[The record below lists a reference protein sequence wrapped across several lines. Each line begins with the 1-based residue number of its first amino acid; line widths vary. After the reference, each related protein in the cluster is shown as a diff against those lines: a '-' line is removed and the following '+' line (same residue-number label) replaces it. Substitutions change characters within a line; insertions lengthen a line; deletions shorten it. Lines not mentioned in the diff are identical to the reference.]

1 MRHCVLFQP
10 YLFQPYLFQPYLFQ
24 PYNVNK
30 FNLTATFGGYQSQT
44 AIAIGYRFN
53 EKLPQKRESPKA

>member
-1 MRHCVLFQP
+1 MRHCV
-10 YLFQPYLFQPYLFQ
+10 LFQPYLFQ

>member
-1 MRHCVLFQP
+1 MRHFV
-10 YLFQPYLFQPYLFQ
+10 LFQ

-30 FNLTATFGGYQSQT
+30 FNLTATFGGYQAQT